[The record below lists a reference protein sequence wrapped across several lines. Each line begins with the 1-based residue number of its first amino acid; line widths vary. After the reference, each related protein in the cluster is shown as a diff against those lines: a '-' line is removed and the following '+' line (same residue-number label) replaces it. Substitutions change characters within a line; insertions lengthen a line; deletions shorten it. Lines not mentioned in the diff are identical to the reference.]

1 MGGTQSKYQ
10 HRQVTDDALRDCKYA
25 PLMVVDE
32 SYVVPLDQ
40 PMRTLLVNETKW
52 SPFSADNDILDPET
66 KEKLF
71 VSSGNVLG
79 FDAFELLDFSLRK
92 SVLVCHSRDLLFNSL
107 FSLHRLPLPDGT
119 KGDRLASIGID
130 EHQSHMTVFCKL
142 SDERYKDMPGIYV
155 KAASND
161 MYFFLGHPKE
171 PSSILLA
178 RMDATRSMF
187 VPDSMELKIAPGVDM
202 ALIVS
207 LCVLADY
214 ARRQREAA
222 RRGAAAA

>member
-10 HRQVTDDALRDCKYA
+10 HHQVTDDALRECKHV
-25 PLMVVDE
+25 PIIVVDE
-32 SYVVPLDQ
+32 SYVVPLDL
-40 PMRTLLVNETKW
+40 PARTLLINETKW
-52 SPFSADNDILDPET
+52 SPCSVDNDILDPET
-66 KEKLF
+66 MEKLF

-79 FDAFELLDFSLRK
+79 FDAFELLDISLRK
-92 SVLVCHSRDLLFNSL
+92 RF
-107 FSLHRLPLPDGT
+107 
-119 KGDRLASIGID
+119 
-130 EHQSHMTVFCKL
+130 SHMTVFCKV
-142 SDERYKDMPGIYV
+142 SGERYKDMPGIYV
-155 KAASND
+155 KAATND
-161 MYFFLGHPKE
+161 MLVFLGHPKE

-178 RMDATRSMF
+178 RMDATRKPF
-187 VPDSMELKIAPGVDM
+187 EPDTMELKITPGIDM